1 MIEEK
6 QAKDAMGRD
15 RMYFRVVLELVNDT
29 KVPIRQPFDPDMA
42 SKQKIQRAIEQFL
55 LQKV

>member
-1 MIEEK
+1 
-6 QAKDAMGRD
+6 MGRD